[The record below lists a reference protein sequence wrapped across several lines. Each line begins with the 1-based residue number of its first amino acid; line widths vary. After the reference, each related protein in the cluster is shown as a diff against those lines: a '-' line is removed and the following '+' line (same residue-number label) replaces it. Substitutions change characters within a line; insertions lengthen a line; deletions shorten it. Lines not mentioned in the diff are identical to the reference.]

1 LAITSLHRRKQGRC
15 TSRTIWSFAQA
26 YYLEATVISAWCEL
40 RNDFRHFRADRVQS
54 LAMLDE
60 GFPVPGRTLTADW
73 VKRFSRDVTPDGVLT
88 TR

>member
-1 LAITSLHRRKQGRC
+1 V
-15 TSRTIWSFAQA
+15 A
-26 YYLEATVISAWCEL
+26 YYREATVISAWCEL
-40 RNDFRHFRADRVQS
+40 RNDFRRFRADGVQS
-54 LAMLDE
+54 LTMLDE